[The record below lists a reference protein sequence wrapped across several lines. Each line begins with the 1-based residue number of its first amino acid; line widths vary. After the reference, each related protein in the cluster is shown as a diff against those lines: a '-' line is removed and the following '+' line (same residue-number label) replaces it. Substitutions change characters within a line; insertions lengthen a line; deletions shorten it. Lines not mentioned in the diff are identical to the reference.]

1 MEQFKE
7 LLFRLLIEELDNLM
21 IGHPYDKDRL
31 RLMRHL
37 CHIIKYYEFGNITNQ
52 ELKILKDI
60 YNFL

>member
-37 CHIIKYYEFGNITNQ
+37 CHIIKYYEFGHITNQ
-52 ELKILKDI
+52 ELKML
-60 YNFL
+60 NSLTLM